1 MATKDRA
8 AKATDGASR
17 GPGRPRDARHD
28 QAILDATLGILLE
41 QGYRGVTIEGVATR
55 AGVGR
60 PTIYRRW
67 PSKPAVVVA
76 ALVQSDRLALP
87 APDTGSLR
95 NDLIAVQRHQVERMN
110 SPDARRVTAG
120 LIADLADD
128 PELADTYV
136 SQFLAP
142 RRATVWEVLSRCRP
156 RRARR
161 RRRLRLH
168 LRPAGRA
175 ALHASRRMGTAASAR
190 RRRKNRRRDPG
201 RIRPNPQ
208 ALTHLTANRKP
219 QGRPGSRWTN
229 RRGDG
234 YGPGSPSLQCWSRR
248 PRCAPHPHTTTPP
261 GHHLAAP

>member
-1 MATKDRA
+1 LATKDRA
-8 AKATDGASR
+8 ARDTDGASR

-41 QGYRGVTIEGVATR
+41 QGYRGVTIEGVAAR

-76 ALVQSDRLALP
+76 ALVQSDRLTLP

-142 RRATVWEVLSRCRP
+142 RRATVWEVLQRGVDRGELDADVDLAFIYDLLVGP
-156 RRARR
+156 LFMRAVVWGQP
-161 RRRLRLH
+161 LA
-168 LRPAGRA
+168 PDA
-175 ALHASRRMGTAASAR
+175 AEKTADVILAAFAPT
-190 RRRKNRRRDPG
+190 PG
-201 RIRPNPQ
+201 R
-208 ALTHLTANRKP
+208 
-219 QGRPGSRWTN
+219 
-229 RRGDG
+229 
-234 YGPGSPSLQCWSRR
+234 SP
-248 PRCAPHPHTTTPP
+248 T
-261 GHHLAAP
+261 

>member
-1 MATKDRA
+1 VATKDRA
-8 AKATDGASR
+8 AGDTDGASR

-41 QGYRGVTIEGVATR
+41 QGYRGVTIEGVAAR

-142 RRATVWEVLSRCRP
+142 RRATVWEVLSRGVDRGELDADVDFAFIYDLLVGP
-156 RRARR
+156 LFMRAVVWGQP
-161 RRRLRLH
+161 LA
-168 LRPAGRA
+168 PDA
-175 ALHASRRMGTAASAR
+175 AEKTADVILSAFAPT
-190 RRRKNRRRDPG
+190 PG
-201 RIRPNPQ
+201 R
-208 ALTHLTANRKP
+208 
-219 QGRPGSRWTN
+219 
-229 RRGDG
+229 
-234 YGPGSPSLQCWSRR
+234 SP
-248 PRCAPHPHTTTPP
+248 T
-261 GHHLAAP
+261 